1 MSNTSGTTPWGAYK
15 EWSRSVPVRVALVL
29 IVGVAAARSTNS
41 APAGLAIAVLM
52 AVSQMIGYKVQNERQ
67 RRREAREH
75 IAGLSRW

>member
-15 EWSRSVPVRVALVL
+15 EWSRSLPVRVAMVL
-29 IVGVAAARSTNS
+29 IVGVGAARSMNS
-41 APAGLAIAVLM
+41 ALAGLGIAGLM
-52 AVSQMIGYKVQNERQ
+52 AMSQMVGYRVQNKRQ